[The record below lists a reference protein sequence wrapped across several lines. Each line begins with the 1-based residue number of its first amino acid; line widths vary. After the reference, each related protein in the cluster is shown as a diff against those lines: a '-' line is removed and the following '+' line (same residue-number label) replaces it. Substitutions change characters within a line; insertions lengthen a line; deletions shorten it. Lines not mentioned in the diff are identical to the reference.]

1 MAKTK
6 QKINV
11 FGFQPI
17 GYQVKKDL
25 KISTDQ
31 YEIHFNDLNSPIAID
46 QYDGLIIPSG
56 IFEEIKDE
64 STYMDT
70 YYEVHCRRDML
81 LQRERELINLL
92 KKEAWVCCLVGQI
105 IDKVPYGDYRTK
117 SCTDTDLTK
126 KILNSFDIKRE
137 SFKGSAAV
145 TSKNDEFN
153 KYIEKWGIA
162 KTVLKL
168 PYRDQDRKTLANLG
182 NSVVGLEYSGKIFFL
197 PFHTTDYSSENAV
210 SLAQELCR
218 AIVEYRQKR
227 ITKIP
232 EWAHQFQFKT
242 EEMLRVKLDSFLK
255 EADGVQKS
263 LLEWQSYK
271 GILCQSGDSL
281 KDNLV
286 LILRNF
292 FKLNVTDVEDFKE
305 DAVIRSPDGESLV
318 IVEIKGT
325 KGGIK
330 RQYINQ
336 IDTNRERIGVS
347 ASTPGLLIINDQM
360 NVENIDKR
368 NETSVADEQIK
379 HAKNLNILIIRT
391 LDFLF
396 LIRNLENDDDPGNM
410 LIRLCNQG
418 GGRLIV
424 NDSQTNIVT

>member
-11 FGFQPI
+11 FGFQSI

-56 IFEEIKDE
+56 IFERIKDE
-64 STYMDT
+64 STYMGT
-70 YYEVHCRRDML
+70 YYEVYCKRDML
-81 LQRERELINLL
+81 LQRERELINLF

-105 IDKVPYGDYRTK
+105 IDEVPYGDYETK
-117 SCTDTDLTK
+117 RCVDTDLTK
-126 KILNSFDIKRE
+126 KLLNSFDIKRE

-153 KYIEKWGIA
+153 NYIKRWGIA
-162 KTVLKL
+162 KTILKL
-168 PYRDQDRKTLANLG
+168 PYGEQDRKIIANLG
-182 NSVVGLEYSGKIFFL
+182 NSVVGIEYLGKIFFL
-197 PFHTTDYSSENAV
+197 PFQTTDYSSDNAL
-210 SLAQELCR
+210 SLTKELCR

-227 ITKIP
+227 ISKIP
-232 EWAHQFQFKT
+232 EWVHEFQFKI
-242 EEMLRVKLDSFLK
+242 EEKLRVKLDSLLK

-271 GILCQSGDSL
+271 GILSQSGDSL
-281 KDNLV
+281 KDNIV
-286 LILRNF
+286 LILRTF
-292 FKLNVTDVEDFKE
+292 FNLNVTDVEDFKE
-305 DAVIRSPDGESLV
+305 DAVIRSPDGEPLV
-318 IVEIKGT
+318 IIEIKGT

-330 RQYINQ
+330 RKYINQ
-336 IDTNRERIGVS
+336 IDTNRERIGV
-347 ASTPGLLIINDQM
+347 AVSTPGLLIINDQM
-360 NVENIDKR
+360 NVEDISQR

-379 HAKNLNILIIRT
+379 YAKNINILIIRT

-396 LIRNLENDDDPGNM
+396 LIRSLENDDDPGNK
-410 LIRLCNQG
+410 LISLCNQG
-418 GGRLIV
+418 GGRLVV
-424 NDSQTNIVT
+424 NDSQIAIVT

>member
-1 MAKTK
+1 M
-6 QKINV
+6 
-11 FGFQPI
+11 G
-17 GYQVKKDL
+17 
-25 KISTDQ
+25 
-31 YEIHFNDLNSPIAID
+31 
-46 QYDGLIIPSG
+46 
-56 IFEEIKDE
+56 
-64 STYMDT
+64 T
-70 YYEVHCRRDML
+70 YYEVYCKRDML
-81 LQRERELINLL
+81 LQRERELINLF
-92 KKEAWVCCLVGQI
+92 KKEGWICCLVGKI
-105 IDKVPYGDYRTK
+105 IDEVPYGDYETK
-117 SCTDTDLTK
+117 RCTDTDLTK
-126 KILNSFDIKRE
+126 NLLNSFNINRE

-145 TSKNDEFN
+145 SSKNDEFN
-153 KYIEKWGIA
+153 KYIERLGIA

-168 PYRDQDRKTLANLG
+168 PYRDQDRKILASLG

-197 PFHTTDYSSENAV
+197 PFQTTDYSSENAV

-218 AIVEYRQKR
+218 AIMEYRQKR

-232 EWAHQFQFKT
+232 EWVHKFQFKT
-242 EEMLRVKLDSFLK
+242 EEILRAKLDSLLK
-255 EADGVQKS
+255 EADGVQKN
-263 LLEWQSYK
+263 LIEWQSYK
-271 GILCQSGDSL
+271 GILSQSGDSL

-292 FKLNVTDVEDFKE
+292 FNLNVTDVEDFKE
-305 DAVIRSPDGESLV
+305 DAVIRSTDGEALV

-336 IDTNRERIGVS
+336 LDTNRERIGVS

-360 NVENIDKR
+360 KVEDIDQR
-368 NETSVADEQIK
+368 NATSVADEQIK

-424 NDSQTNIVT
+424 DGSQTNVVT

>member
-1 MAKTK
+1 MANNK

-11 FGFQPI
+11 FGFQSI
-17 GYQVKKDL
+17 GYQVDKNK

-31 YEIHFNDLNSPIAID
+31 YEIHFNDLKSPVAID
-46 QYDGLIIPSG
+46 KYDGLIIPSG
-56 IFEEIKDE
+56 IFEKIKDE
-64 STYMDT
+64 SNYMDT
-70 YYEVHCRRDML
+70 YYEVYCKRDML
-81 LQRERELINLL
+81 LQRERELINLF
-92 KKEAWVCCLVGQI
+92 KKEGWVCCLVGQI
-105 IDKVPYGDYRTK
+105 IDKVPYGSFDTK
-117 SCTDTDLTK
+117 RCTDTDLTK
-126 KILNSFDIKRE
+126 NLLNSFDIKRE

-153 KYIEKWGIA
+153 KYIERWGIA

-168 PYRDQDRKTLANLG
+168 PYRDQDRKILAILG
-182 NSVVGLEYSGKIFFL
+182 DSVVGIEYLGKIFFL

-210 SLAQELCR
+210 SLAKELCR
-218 AIVEYRQKR
+218 AILEYRQKR
-227 ITKIP
+227 ITEIP
-232 EWAHQFQFKT
+232 EWVHEFQFKT
-242 EEMLRVKLDSFLK
+242 EEKLRDELDSLLK

-263 LLEWQSYK
+263 LLQWQSYK
-271 GILCQSGDSL
+271 GILSQSGETL
-281 KDNLV
+281 KDSLV

-292 FKLNVTDVEDFKE
+292 FKLYVTDVEDFKE
-305 DAVIRSPDGESLV
+305 DAVISSPDGEALV
-318 IVEIKGT
+318 IVEVKGT

-330 RQYINQ
+330 RKYINQ
-336 IDTNRERIGVS
+336 LDTNRERIRVA

-360 NVENIDKR
+360 NVEDIDQR

-396 LIRNLENDDDPGNM
+396 LIRNLENDDDPGNK